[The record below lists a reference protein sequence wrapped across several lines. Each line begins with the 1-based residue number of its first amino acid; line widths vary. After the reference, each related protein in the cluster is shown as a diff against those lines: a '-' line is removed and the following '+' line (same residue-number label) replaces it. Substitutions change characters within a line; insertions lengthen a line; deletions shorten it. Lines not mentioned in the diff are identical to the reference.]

1 MSEPSLRRV
10 LYTVD
15 QMRRIDRA
23 AMDALGISGSELMR
37 RAASDALRSLRRHWP
52 QARRVRVHCG
62 PGNNGGDGF
71 LLGVL
76 AHEAGLQVDVVAL
89 EDTSR
94 GDGASARAAWVDA
107 GGPVH
112 AVDALDGLPLPDVQV
127 DALYG
132 IGLNRAPAPAAA
144 ALLPRR

>member
-1 MSEPSLRRV
+1 MQRV
-10 LYTVD
+10 LPDHPWPLFDVPAI
-15 QMRRIDRA
+15 RRLEQQAAAALPPHTLMQRA
-23 AMDALGISGSELMR
+23 GLAVARLTLALAPHAGRIWV
-37 RAASDALRSLRRHWP
+37 A
-52 QARRVRVHCG
+52 CG

-76 AHEAGLQVDVVAL
+76 AREAGLQVDVVVL

-132 IGLNRAPAPAAA
+132 IGLNRA
-144 ALLPRR
+144 RG